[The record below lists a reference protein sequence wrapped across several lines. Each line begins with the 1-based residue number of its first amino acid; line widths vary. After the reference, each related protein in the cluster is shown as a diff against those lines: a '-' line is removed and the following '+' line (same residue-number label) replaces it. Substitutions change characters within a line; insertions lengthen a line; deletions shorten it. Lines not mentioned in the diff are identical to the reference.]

1 MLGGMPQAVAEEQDT
16 SNIVFAETQ
25 PDIVALRYFSQT
37 GQRDRFNKELA
48 RLQKTFPNFNPTYE
62 SFLKNE
68 EVDEKLWTLFGE
80 QQLEQLENEIA
91 KLKET
96 TPYWKPSEEMLE
108 QLRIAKIRVEFTQ
121 AYDRNDFNRIIELAG
136 SSPEL
141 LNENNLTVVWMAGE
155 ALAREKQND
164 AAFEMFEF
172 GVNIGRSSPQL
183 PILIQKASRY
193 LAFSETSRFVRQLKI
208 DEMDDS
214 RANQILER
222 HLRGVVLRSA
232 DQIIAFPPNLEKDV
246 EQFGVDALA
255 KNRFDDVELLGWTF
269 FGLNDF
275 DKASRWF
282 DALPPQIVEPKL
294 LQGKIL
300 SLRNSENLTQ
310 ALYLANRWKDSSR
323 EIAAMYINLNAPIV
337 SSPQSGQLEDEL
349 IADFQRISTKYKIA
363 EGAEALGWYQVNTG
377 DVIGETN
384 WFTQAALWRGEN
396 TNSPSIIEGRIL
408 TLKNTNRLDEARKL
422 AAEWRTNSPEFA
434 RLYVDLHIADLLASD
449 DGSLSPEFLSTF
461 EEATE
466 LSKSASGSEALG
478 WYNLTRAQDVTA
490 NKWFDMS
497 VDWRNAELPENAK
510 IYEGKIIALKRSGNL
525 KQARILANR
534 WREKTPEIAN
544 LYIDLNAAILLNP
557 KVKKQEK
564 DFIDAYVEITERYR
578 SEQGAEALGWYLVNT
593 GQSKFASQWFD
604 KALQWKNNGDRADAT
619 KLIEGRIIAARQ
631 GGRIKEAR
639 RLASKNAHLSRSIA
653 QQYVGLYSKSL
664 SKNRGPKRSKNF
676 INQYGDVTKRYKF
689 AEGAEAL
696 AWYAHNRN
704 RFKTADIW
712 FDRALVWN
720 ETETA
725 AFGKTLNASKRKLRK
740 RFATLKKRYAK
751 RYKSVAKLQ
760 YPTATKKAKKTKVA
774 AAKKPKI
781 SRYDQLATAMV
792 NANRKGQYK
801 KCAQLGG
808 QLAKAGLARGKDYE
822 LRGWCQINRKQ
833 FKSASASFSRAI
845 KLGGINKSNARYG
858 LGLAALNTGQLKQA
872 ASIAKTL
879 PKKRKNDILKNILT
893 RQALNAYENRRYK
906 QTIAILDEL
915 KKYGREPRGMSEIR
929 GWSLLKRRKTKSA
942 IAVFK
947 RLDNQVSTR
956 KSRKAL
962 AIARNQLFSHL
973 ES

>member
-1 MLGGMPQAVAEEQDT
+1 
-16 SNIVFAETQ
+16 
-25 PDIVALRYFSQT
+25 
-37 GQRDRFNKELA
+37 
-48 RLQKTFPNFNPTYE
+48 
-62 SFLKNE
+62 
-68 EVDEKLWTLFGE
+68 
-80 QQLEQLENEIA
+80 
-91 KLKET
+91 
-96 TPYWKPSEEMLE
+96 
-108 QLRIAKIRVEFTQ
+108 
-121 AYDRNDFNRIIELAG
+121 
-136 SSPEL
+136 
-141 LNENNLTVVWMAGE
+141 
-155 ALAREKQND
+155 
-164 AAFEMFEF
+164 
-172 GVNIGRSSPQL
+172 
-183 PILIQKASRY
+183 
-193 LAFSETSRFVRQLKI
+193 
-208 DEMDDS
+208 
-214 RANQILER
+214 
-222 HLRGVVLRSA
+222 
-232 DQIIAFPPNLEKDV
+232 
-246 EQFGVDALA
+246 
-255 KNRFDDVELLGWTF
+255 
-269 FGLNDF
+269 
-275 DKASRWF
+275 
-282 DALPPQIVEPKL
+282 
-294 LQGKIL
+294 
-300 SLRNSENLTQ
+300 
-310 ALYLANRWKDSSR
+310 
-323 EIAAMYINLNAPIV
+323 
-337 SSPQSGQLEDEL
+337 
-349 IADFQRISTKYKIA
+349 
-363 EGAEALGWYQVNTG
+363 
-377 DVIGETN
+377 
-384 WFTQAALWRGEN
+384 
-396 TNSPSIIEGRIL
+396 
-408 TLKNTNRLDEARKL
+408 LKNTNRLDEARKL

-720 ETETA
+720 ETET
-725 AFGKTLNASKRKLRK
+725 
-740 RFATLKKRYAK
+740 
-751 RYKSVAKLQ
+751 
-760 YPTATKKAKKTKVA
+760 TATKKAKKTKVA